1 MSFGTKQREIRE
13 AAGIT
18 QEDFAKQLHLS
29 RSAVGMAEREQRK
42 MPIQVLGK
50 AVEVMDDGLYAMAAA
65 QEVIGYSWIPILDGP
80 NVDLHRASVAARTN
94 KEVREFLEAMED
106 ICVANPPHSISE
118 HDSAKLDEALDEAAD
133 AVVALLHYIAI
144 ICREYKKSWRRV
156 WIRIYQKF
164 KAKGYIK

>member
-1 MSFGTKQREIRE
+1 VAFDTVQKETRE
-13 AAGIT
+13 ALGLT
-18 QEDFAKQLHLS
+18 QQDFAKGINLS
-29 RSAVGMAEREQRK
+29 RSTITMIEQGKRK
-42 MPIQVLGK
+42 MPKDVMGR
-50 AVEVMDDGLYAMAAA
+50 AVEVMDDGIYAMAAA